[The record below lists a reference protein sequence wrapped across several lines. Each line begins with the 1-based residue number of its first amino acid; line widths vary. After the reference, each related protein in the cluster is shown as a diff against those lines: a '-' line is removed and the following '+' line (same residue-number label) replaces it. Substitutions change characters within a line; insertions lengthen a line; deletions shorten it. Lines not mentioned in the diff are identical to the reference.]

1 MKKLKL
7 EKKGIYN
14 IYRGPKWGDIQKE
27 PALFDLVAGPLNA
40 AEAAAF
46 PREEGALLAVSNT
59 AYPKD
64 DEPAGYIN

>member
-7 EKKGIYN
+7 DKKGTYS
-14 IYRGPKWGDIQKE
+14 IYRGPTWADIQKE
-27 PALFDLVAGPLNA
+27 PALFDLVAGPLDA

-46 PREEGALLAVSNT
+46 PREEGALLAVVNT

-64 DEPAGYIN
+64 DKPAGYI